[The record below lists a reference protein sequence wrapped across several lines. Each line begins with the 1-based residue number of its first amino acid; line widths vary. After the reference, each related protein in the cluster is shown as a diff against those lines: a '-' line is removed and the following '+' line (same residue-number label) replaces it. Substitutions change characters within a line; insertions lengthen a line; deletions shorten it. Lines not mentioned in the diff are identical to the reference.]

1 MIIDIGMYEIQ
12 IWLNVAMQYVGL
24 DMYVYVYME
33 TYLVVTVCF
42 CYRSRERSQ
51 GETAGQAELT
61 VEHVPWE
68 TCAIA

>member
-1 MIIDIGMYEIQ
+1 MIIDIGMNEMQ
-12 IWLNVAMQYVGL
+12 IWLNMTMQIYIGL
-24 DMYVYVYME
+24 DMYVSEYLE

-51 GETAGQAELT
+51 GAGQAELT

-68 TCAIA
+68 TCALS

>member
-1 MIIDIGMYEIQ
+1 MIIDIGMNEIQ
-12 IWLNVAMQYVGL
+12 IWLNVTMQYVGL

-42 CYRSRERSQ
+42 CYRSCERSQ
-51 GETAGQAELT
+51 GEPRSQAELA